1 MSKRSI
7 DKQVYEQYV
16 DATVALFME
25 HYAVALG
32 DATMQTKAP
41 ELSCSET
48 LDLRCMTAIRKEC
61 AKLRRKEAWKS
72 TKRVLRS
79 AAILLIAL
87 LSLSSVLFMTV
98 EAFRVP
104 VINFFIEQGDG
115 FWAITGKNDDDPI
128 DPATSDG
135 FDPNDP
141 LAGLLPEGYEVT
153 NVRGDSENGFRIYYE
168 DSSENIVQLWIRPN
182 ASDMTMNS
190 EHSSVSEACTVA
202 GNTGAFVF
210 KDGLAQLAWFSKNNN
225 SSYLLRADNL
235 DKGMLLSVA
244 EQLMKILSK

>member
-7 DKQVYEQYV
+7 DKQIYEQYV

-79 AAILLIAL
+79 AAVLLIAL

-104 VINFFIEQGDG
+104 VINFFIEEGTASGQS
-115 FWAITGKNDDDPI
+115 
-128 DPATSDG
+128 PARTMMI
-135 FDPNDP
+135 
-141 LAGLLPEGYEVT
+141 LLTLRPRMDSTPTTLSPDYSL
-153 NVRGDSENGFRIYYE
+153 RGMS
-168 DSSENIVQLWIRPN
+168 
-182 ASDMTMNS
+182 
-190 EHSSVSEACTVA
+190 
-202 GNTGAFVF
+202 
-210 KDGLAQLAWFSKNNN
+210 
-225 SSYLLRADNL
+225 
-235 DKGMLLSVA
+235 
-244 EQLMKILSK
+244 

>member
-61 AKLRRKEAWKS
+61 AKLRRKEVWKS

-79 AAILLIAL
+79 AAVLLIAL

-104 VINFFIEQGDG
+104 VINFFIEEGDG

-128 DPATSDG
+128 DPTTSDG

-141 LAGLLPEGYEVT
+141 LAGLLPEEYTPVDVKQNKSGAIISTYRTLNGNKILFWIRT
-153 NVRGDSENGFRIYYE
+153 NVSHITVDSEN
-168 DSSENIVQLWIRPN
+168 
-182 ASDMTMNS
+182 ASISQKCD
-190 EHSSVSEACTVA
+190 VA
-202 GNTGAFVF
+202 GHEGVFVV
-210 KDGLAQLAWFSKNNN
+210 KDGLAHLSWINRIDNT
-225 SSYLLRADNL
+225 SYYLSAD
-235 DKGMLLSVA
+235 DADADMLIA
-244 EQLMKILSK
+244 IANEYMKKA